1 MKVKVE
7 MPQKQIADLVA
18 KYGENLKQHI
28 VRKLSIIGEECIT
41 MARNLGEE
49 YRSMSAAKREFLR
62 HRPHQPNY
70 IDLTG
75 NLRHSLSY
83 VVLLDGVEVKSDYGT
98 NKEPS
103 ARIAAEMKS
112 KYPKGY
118 TLILIAGMEYAAELT
133 FLKGYDVLSSPN
145 IKAKEL
151 FADFINELKAKAK

>member
-1 MKVKVE
+1 MKFKIE
-7 MPQKQIADLVA
+7 IPQQQITDLVV
-18 KYGENLKQHI
+18 KYNENLNRAI

-41 MARNLGEE
+41 LARNLGEE
-49 YRSMSAAKREFLR
+49 YRSMSVAKREFLR

-83 VVLLDGVEVKSDYGT
+83 VVLKDGEEVKSDYGT
-98 NKEPS
+98 NKQPS
-103 ARIAAEMKS
+103 AQIAAEMKS
-112 KYPKGY
+112 KYPNGY

-151 FADFINELKAKAK
+151 FSDFINELKAKAK